1 MVVLRLGIIGIKH
14 LACQV
19 RGTLLVDNFISYK
32 CESCKEDKTKMCIYR
47 ITKGE

>member
-1 MVVLRLGIIGIKH
+1 MVVLRLGIICMKH

-32 CESCKEDKTKMCIYR
+32 SDSCKEDKAKMSIYI